1 MAMLRQLYRFGNYEY
16 FTLFA
21 QTKIIIRYFYI
32 IYINHMNL
40 FRKILIISAL
50 FLFAF
55 NGFAQNGGMNVA
67 NMTNEQLMQ
76 MVSQYQLTGLT
87 GPELEAKAKEK
98 GLTPDQIQALK
109 ARMST
114 LNQGNLGKNPQ
125 NSTDPYTQRK
135 KIGIK
140 SGLYKEEDSLS
151 LNTLKVFG
159 ADIFE
164 EEFLNFEPNLSI
176 PSPKNYIIG
185 ANDQI
190 IVDVFGVS
198 ERTQKLNVNTEG
210 FIRFPNLGPIKVA
223 GLTLEDAQQKIK
235 IALSKIYP
243 TIGSGKT
250 QVNVSVGDIR
260 SIRVTII
267 GEVKRPGSYSLSSLS
282 TLMNALYT
290 SGGPNNIGSFR
301 NIYLMRN
308 GKELVKFDLYDFL
321 LKGDLSKNKLLM
333 DEDVIRVAPYTNR
346 VALKGAIKKQALY
359 DVEEKDHLGD
369 ILKFAGGFADMG
381 HKDFVRVKRVGD
393 KNKEMLTAKSNQFD
407 SFNLIS
413 GDTILVDTI
422 ASSYANRVHIQGSV
436 YYPGEYG
443 LNEVPTLKD
452 LLLLAQI
459 KENSYFD
466 RGALIR
472 LKADFTPSFLNF
484 NLNETLSGKSNM
496 QLQKEDSIFI
506 YQKDDIREQFYVSIN
521 GEVNAQ
527 GTYNYTDS
535 MRLMDLILM
544 AKGIKDGATLQKI
557 EISRRVKELENEK
570 ETFKYAIVKE
580 LNIDINSAFYE
591 SPNFLLAPFDVISV
605 RKSTSYSEQKKV
617 TIEGEVLYPGNYILS
632 NKNERASEVIKRA
645 GGLSASAYTEGAIL
659 IRKQAIG
666 KSTTDSVVFRTRQ
679 NLIKNRTEIIKLS
692 DTALANN
699 IYKDNEEKI
708 VSFDLKKA
716 LQFPGS
722 PDDLILEENDIL
734 RIEKVLQTIET
745 FGGVNIPMKIS
756 FDKSGFRNAIRA
768 SGGFASRADKTLA
781 YVIGPNGKV
790 KSTKKFMFIK
800 FYPKITAGSQ
810 IYVPIKPKKE
820 VTTGEMIGIGTTIA
834 SLVGLVISLIN
845 ATK

>member
-1 MAMLRQLYRFGNYEY
+1 
-16 FTLFA
+16 
-21 QTKIIIRYFYI
+21 
-32 IYINHMNL
+32 MNL

-55 NGFAQNGGMNVA
+55 NGFAQNGGINVA

-98 GLTPDQIQALK
+98 GLTNDQIQALK
-109 ARMST
+109 ARMAS

-223 GLTLEDAQQKIK
+223 GLTLEESQQKIK

>member
-1 MAMLRQLYRFGNYEY
+1 
-16 FTLFA
+16 
-21 QTKIIIRYFYI
+21 
-32 IYINHMNL
+32 MNL

-55 NGFAQNGGMNVA
+55 NGFAQNGSMNVA

-76 MVSQYQLTGLT
+76 LVSQYQLTGLT

-98 GLTPDQIQALK
+98 GLSYDQIQALK
-109 ARMST
+109 ARMAT

-125 NSTDPYTQRK
+125 NATDPYTQRK

-176 PSPKNYIIG
+176 PSPKNYMIG
-185 ANDQI
+185 PNDQI

-198 ERTQKLNVNTEG
+198 ERTQKLNVSTEG

-290 SGGPNNIGSFR
+290 SGGPNTIGSFR

-346 VALKGAIKKQALY
+346 VAVKGAIKKQALY

-393 KNKEMLTAKSNQFD
+393 KNKEILTAKSNQFD

-422 ASSYANRVHIQGSV
+422 ASSYANRVHIKGSV

-472 LKADFTPSFLNF
+472 LKPDFTPSFLNF
-484 NLNETLSGKSNM
+484 NLNEILSGKSNM

-506 YQKDDIREQFYVSIN
+506 YQKDAIREQFYVTIN

-535 MRLMDLILM
+535 MRLMDIILM
-544 AKGIKDGATLQKI
+544 AKGIKEGASLQKI
-557 EISRRVKELENEK
+557 EISRRIKELENEK

-580 LNIDINSAFYE
+580 LNIDKYSDFYE
-591 SPNFLLAPFDVISV
+591 NPNFLLAPFDVISV

-632 NKNERASEVIKRA
+632 NKNERASELIKRA
-645 GGLSASAYTEGAIL
+645 GGLSASAYLEGAIL
-659 IRKQAIG
+659 IRKLAIG

-679 NLIKNRTEIIKLS
+679 NLIKNRTEIKNLN
-692 DTALANN
+692 DTAVIKN

-716 LQFPGS
+716 LQFPRS
-722 PDDLILEENDIL
+722 NNDLILEENDIL

-756 FDKSGFRNAIRA
+756 FDNSNRGFMHAIRA
-768 SGGFASRADKTLA
+768 SGGFASRADKTLS

-790 KSTKKFMFIK
+790 RSTKKFMFIK

-810 IYVPIKPKKE
+810 VYVPIKPKKE
-820 VTTGEMIGIGTTIA
+820 SNTGEMIGIGTTIA

>member
-1 MAMLRQLYRFGNYEY
+1 
-16 FTLFA
+16 
-21 QTKIIIRYFYI
+21 
-32 IYINHMNL
+32 MNL
-40 FRKILIISAL
+40 FRKILIINAL
-50 FLFAF
+50 FLFTL
-55 NGFAQNGGMNVA
+55 NGFAQNSSMNVA
-67 NMTNEQLMQ
+67 NMTNEQLIQ
-76 MVSQYQLTGLT
+76 LVSQYQLTGLT

-98 GLTPDQIQALK
+98 GLSNDQIQALK
-109 ARMST
+109 ARMSA

-125 NSTDPYTQRK
+125 SATDPYTQRK

-140 SGLYKEEDSLS
+140 TGMYKEEDSLS

-176 PSPKNYIIG
+176 PSPKNYMIG

-235 IALSKIYP
+235 IALTKIYP
-243 TIGSGKT
+243 TISSGKT

-260 SIRVTII
+260 SIRVTVV

-301 NIYLMRN
+301 NIFLMRN

-333 DEDVIRVAPYTNR
+333 DEDVIRVAPYTRR
-346 VALKGAIKKQALY
+346 VAVKGAIKKQALY
-359 DVEEKDHLGD
+359 DVEDKEHLGD
-369 ILKFAGGFADMG
+369 VLKFAGGFADMG
-381 HKDFVRVKRVGD
+381 HKDFVRVKRVGY

-407 SFNLIS
+407 GFNLIS

-422 ASSYANRVHIQGSV
+422 ASSYTNRVHIQGSI

-459 KENSYFD
+459 KENTYYD
-466 RGALIR
+466 RGSLIR
-472 LKADFTPSFLNF
+472 MKSDFTPSFLNF
-484 NLNETLSGKSNM
+484 NLTEILSDKTNL

-506 YQKDDIREQFYVSIN
+506 YQKDDIREQYYVTIN
-521 GEVNAQ
+521 GEVNTP
-527 GTYNYTDS
+527 GTYNYKDS

-544 AKGIKDGATLQKI
+544 AKGPKDGASLQKI
-557 EISRRVKELENEK
+557 EIGRRIKTSEDEK

-580 LNIDINSAFYE
+580 INIDKNSLYFE
-591 SPNFLLAPFDVISV
+591 NPNFLLAPFDIVSV
-605 RKSTSYSEQKKV
+605 RKSTGYSAQKKIS
-617 TIEGEVLYPGNYILS
+617 IEGEVLYPGDYILT
-632 NKNERASEVIKRA
+632 NKNERASDIIKRA
-645 GGLSASAYTEGAIL
+645 GGLTTSAYQEGAIL
-659 IRKQAIG
+659 IRKQSIG
-666 KSTTDSVVFRTRQ
+666 SSTTDSVVFRTRQ
-679 NLIKNRTEIIKLS
+679 NLIKNRTEIKNLS
-692 DTALANN
+692 DTIQIKNV
-699 IYKDNEEKI
+699 YRENEEKI

-716 LQFPGS
+716 IQFPGG

-745 FGGVNIPMKIS
+745 FGGVNIPMKIT
-756 FDKSGFRNAIRA
+756 FDEDNKGFMHAIQA
-768 SGGFASRADKTLA
+768 SGGFAYNADKKHA
-781 YVIGPNGKV
+781 YVINPNGKV
-790 KSTKKFMFIK
+790 RSTKKIMFIK

-810 IYVPIKPKKE
+810 VYVPIKPKKE
-820 VTTGEMIGIGTTIA
+820 LTTGEMISIGTTIA
-834 SLVGLVISLIN
+834 SLVGLIISLIN

>member
-1 MAMLRQLYRFGNYEY
+1 
-16 FTLFA
+16 
-21 QTKIIIRYFYI
+21 
-32 IYINHMNL
+32 MNL

-55 NGFAQNGGMNVA
+55 NGFAQNGGINVA

-98 GLTPDQIQALK
+98 GLTNDQIQALK
-109 ARMST
+109 ARMAS

-223 GLTLEDAQQKIK
+223 GLTLEESQQKIK

-472 LKADFTPSFLNF
+472 LKAYFTTSFLNF

>member
-1 MAMLRQLYRFGNYEY
+1 
-16 FTLFA
+16 
-21 QTKIIIRYFYI
+21 
-32 IYINHMNL
+32 MNL

-55 NGFAQNGGMNVA
+55 NGFAQNGGINVA

-98 GLTPDQIQALK
+98 GLTNDQIQALK
-109 ARMST
+109 ARMAS

-223 GLTLEDAQQKIK
+223 GLTLEESQQKIK

-570 ETFKYAIVKE
+570 ETSKYAIVKE

>member
-1 MAMLRQLYRFGNYEY
+1 
-16 FTLFA
+16 
-21 QTKIIIRYFYI
+21 
-32 IYINHMNL
+32 MNL

-50 FLFAF
+50 FLFAL
-55 NGFAQNGGMNVA
+55 NGFAQNGSMNVA

-76 MVSQYQLTGLT
+76 LVSQYQLTGLT

-98 GLTPDQIQALK
+98 GLSNDQIQALK
-109 ARMST
+109 ARMSN
-114 LNQGNLGKNPQ
+114 LNQGNMGLKSPSNF
-125 NSTDPYTQRK
+125 NDPYTQRK
-135 KIGIK
+135 KVGIK

-176 PSPKNYIIG
+176 PSPKNYMIG

-198 ERTQKLNVNTEG
+198 ERTQKLNVSTEG

-235 IALSKIYP
+235 IALTKIYP

-250 QVNVSVGDIR
+250 QVNISVGDIR
-260 SIRVTII
+260 SIRVTVV

-346 VALKGAIKKQALY
+346 VAVKGAIKKQALY

-393 KNKEMLTAKSNQFD
+393 KNKEILTAKSNQFD

-422 ASSYANRVHIQGSV
+422 ASSYSNRVHIQGSI

-459 KENSYFD
+459 KENTYFD

-472 LKADFTPSFLNF
+472 LKPDFTPSFLNF
-484 NLNETLSGKSNM
+484 NLNEILSGKSNM

-506 YQKDDIREQFYVSIN
+506 YQKDDIREQYYISIN
-521 GEVNAQ
+521 GEVNTP
-527 GTYNYTDS
+527 GTYNYKDS

-544 AKGIKDGATLQKI
+544 AKGPKDGATLQKI
-557 EISRRVKELENEK
+557 EISRRVKELDNEK

-580 LNIDINSAFYE
+580 INIDKNSAFYE
-591 SPNFLLAPFDVISV
+591 NPNFLLAPFDIVSV
-605 RKSTSYSEQKKV
+605 RKSTGYTVQKKIS
-617 TIEGEVLYPGNYILS
+617 IEGEILYPGDYILS
-632 NKNERASEVIKRA
+632 NKNERASDVIKRA
-645 GGLSASAYTEGAIL
+645 GGLTASAYTEGAIL
-659 IRKQAIG
+659 IRKQAVG
-666 KSTTDSVVFRTRQ
+666 NSTTDSVVFRTRQ
-679 NLIKNRTEIIKLS
+679 NLIKNRTELKNLS
-692 DTALANN
+692 DTAL
-699 IYKDNEEKI
+699 IKSVYKENEEKI

-745 FGGVNIPMKIS
+745 FGGVNIPMKIT
-756 FDKSGFRNAIRA
+756 FDKNNRGFMHAIRA
-768 SGGFASRADKTLA
+768 SGGFAYNADKTLS

-790 KSTKKFMFIK
+790 RSTKKIMFIK

-810 IYVPIKPKKE
+810 VYVPIKPKKE
-820 VTTGEMIGIGTTIA
+820 LTTGEMIGIGTTIA

>member
-1 MAMLRQLYRFGNYEY
+1 
-16 FTLFA
+16 
-21 QTKIIIRYFYI
+21 
-32 IYINHMNL
+32 MNL

-55 NGFAQNGGMNVA
+55 NGFAQNRSMNVA

-76 MVSQYQLTGLT
+76 LVSQYQLTGLT

-98 GLTPDQIQALK
+98 GLSNDQIQALK

-114 LNQGNLGKNPQ
+114 LNQGNLGKNSQ

-140 SGLYKEEDSLS
+140 SGLYMEDDSLS

-176 PSPKNYIIG
+176 PSPKNYMIG

-198 ERTQKLNVNTEG
+198 ERTQKLNVSTEG

-235 IALSKIYP
+235 IALTKIYP

-250 QVNVSVGDIR
+250 QVTISVGDIR
-260 SIRVTII
+260 SIRVTVV

-290 SGGPNNIGSFR
+290 SGGPNNIG
-301 NIYLMRN
+301 
-308 GKELVKFDLYDFL
+308 
-321 LKGDLSKNKLLM
+321 DLSKNKLLM

-346 VALKGAIKKQALY
+346 VAVKGAIKKQALY

-393 KNKEMLTAKSNQFD
+393 KNKEILTAKSNQFD

-422 ASSYANRVHIQGSV
+422 ASSYSNRVHIQGSI

-459 KENSYFD
+459 KENTYFD

-484 NLNETLSGKSNM
+484 NLNEILSGKSNM

-506 YQKDDIREQFYVSIN
+506 YQKDDIREQYYISIN
-521 GEVNAQ
+521 GEVNTP
-527 GTYNYTDS
+527 GTYNYKDS

-544 AKGIKDGATLQKI
+544 AKGPKDGATLQKI
-557 EISRRVKELENEK
+557 EISRRVKELDNEK

-580 LNIDINSAFYE
+580 INIDKNSAFYE
-591 SPNFLLAPFDVISV
+591 NPNFLLAPFDIVSV
-605 RKSTSYSEQKKV
+605 RKSTGYTVQKKIS
-617 TIEGEVLYPGNYILS
+617 IEGEILYPGDYILS

-645 GGLSASAYTEGAIL
+645 GGLTASAYTEGAIL

-666 KSTTDSVVFRTRQ
+666 NSTTDSVVFRTRQ
-679 NLIKNRTEIIKLS
+679 NLIKNRTELKSLS
-692 DTALANN
+692 DTALIKN
-699 IYKDNEEKI
+699 IYKENEEKI

-745 FGGVNIPMKIS
+745 FGGVNIPMKIT
-756 FDKSGFRNAIRA
+756 FDNNNAGFKHAIRA
-768 SGGFASRADKTLA
+768 SGGFASNADKTLS
-781 YVIGPNGKV
+781 YVIGANGKV
-790 KSTKKFMFIK
+790 RSTKKFMFIK

-810 IYVPIKPKKE
+810 VYVPIKPKKE
-820 VTTGEMIGIGTTIA
+820 LTTGEMIGIGTTIA

>member
-1 MAMLRQLYRFGNYEY
+1 
-16 FTLFA
+16 
-21 QTKIIIRYFYI
+21 
-32 IYINHMNL
+32 MNL
-40 FRKILIISAL
+40 FRKVLIISAL

-55 NGFAQNGGMNVA
+55 NGFAQNGSMNVA

-98 GLTPDQIQALK
+98 GLSNDQIQALK
-109 ARMST
+109 ARMAA
-114 LNQGNLGKNPQ
+114 LNQGNLGLKSSSNF
-125 NSTDPYTQRK
+125 NDPYTQRK

-290 SGGPNNIGSFR
+290 SGGPNTIGSFR

-359 DVEEKDHLGD
+359 DVEDKDHLGD

-459 KENSYFD
+459 K
-466 RGALIR
+466 
-472 LKADFTPSFLNF
+472 
-484 NLNETLSGKSNM
+484 
-496 QLQKEDSIFI
+496 
-506 YQKDDIREQFYVSIN
+506 
-521 GEVNAQ
+521 
-527 GTYNYTDS
+527 
-535 MRLMDLILM
+535 
-544 AKGIKDGATLQKI
+544 
-557 EISRRVKELENEK
+557 
-570 ETFKYAIVKE
+570 
-580 LNIDINSAFYE
+580 
-591 SPNFLLAPFDVISV
+591 
-605 RKSTSYSEQKKV
+605 
-617 TIEGEVLYPGNYILS
+617 
-632 NKNERASEVIKRA
+632 
-645 GGLSASAYTEGAIL
+645 
-659 IRKQAIG
+659 
-666 KSTTDSVVFRTRQ
+666 
-679 NLIKNRTEIIKLS
+679 
-692 DTALANN
+692 
-699 IYKDNEEKI
+699 
-708 VSFDLKKA
+708 
-716 LQFPGS
+716 
-722 PDDLILEENDIL
+722 
-734 RIEKVLQTIET
+734 
-745 FGGVNIPMKIS
+745 
-756 FDKSGFRNAIRA
+756 
-768 SGGFASRADKTLA
+768 
-781 YVIGPNGKV
+781 
-790 KSTKKFMFIK
+790 
-800 FYPKITAGSQ
+800 
-810 IYVPIKPKKE
+810 
-820 VTTGEMIGIGTTIA
+820 
-834 SLVGLVISLIN
+834 
-845 ATK
+845 